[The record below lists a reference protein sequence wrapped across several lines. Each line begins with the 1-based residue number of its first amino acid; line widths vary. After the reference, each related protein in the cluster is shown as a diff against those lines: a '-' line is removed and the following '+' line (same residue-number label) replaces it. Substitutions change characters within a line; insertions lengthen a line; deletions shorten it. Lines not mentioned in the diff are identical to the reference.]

1 MSQLIKPMGEKKK
14 QWLWFIALWCGGF
27 AAVLSLSMIIKLIM
41 NIG

>member
-1 MSQLIKPMGEKKK
+1 MSRPISPKQK

-27 AAVLSLSMIIKLIM
+27 LTLLAISSVIKLIM